1 MSDVSRANRP
11 LRYNVKGDDMRDI
24 VLAMLKAGFL
34 TQSEAADI
42 AGVTRQ
48 RVGQWVRKERIQP
61 AAAREK
67 HLRELV
73 RNAQTN

>member
-1 MSDVSRANRP
+1 
-11 LRYNVKGDDMRDI
+11 MRDT

-34 TQSEAADI
+34 TQSEAAKI

-48 RVGQWVRKERIQP
+48 CMGQWVRKARIQP

-73 RNAQTN
+73 RNAQAN